1 MKRRMTQDEGMG
13 GGREAMVG
21 LVRIYLCFHYLVASI
36 HFFGVSLIGMG
47 QEDYVIFALHCQ
59 MMELKIH
66 VA

>member
-1 MKRRMTQDEGMG
+1 MRAWEEV
-13 GGREAMVG
+13 GRQWSVWSAYTCVFITW
-21 LVRIYLCFHYLVASI
+21 LQVSI
-36 HFFGVSLIGMG
+36 SSASLIGMG